1 MLGAEQNQFNRRI
14 HSEVNSSIAGGRS
27 TPGSDDEF
35 DDKSPMF
42 DDHESVSSRMNALD
56 DLRKKPQGFF
66 GDQ

>member
-1 MLGAEQNQFNRRI
+1 M
-14 HSEVNSSIAGGRS
+14 NSSIAGGRS